1 MTLILNLYSML
12 QISVRDWSVVAPI
25 VEPVT
30 YFLYTCCHSGPLTS
44 SSLCVRRKKHSSFFV
59 YLRTLRT
66 GPSKAFPR
74 EQLKRISLPS
84 LFTCSCVALE
94 VQSTEAGTHV

>member
-30 YFLYTCCHSGPLTS
+30 YS
-44 SSLCVRRKKHSSFFV
+44 SSLFVRRKKHSSFFV

-84 LFTCSCVALE
+84 LFTCSCAALE